1 MAAQGR
7 VQRVASELQ
16 KVISLLL
23 RTKIKDPKLASGAT
37 ITEIDLSKDLS
48 YAKVYYTC
56 LIKEDAGYIA
66 KAFEKSKGFFRS
78 SIAKSLNLR
87 IVPNLK
93 FIYDNSLEYGM
104 QMEEKIKQARDAD
117 SKIIKQD
124 DHSSEDSYKDN
135 NKDNKVEKLR

>member
-1 MAAQGR
+1 MAGQGR

-16 KVISLLL
+16 KVISVLL
-23 RTKIKDPKLASGAT
+23 RTKIKDPKLATAT

-48 YAKVYYTC
+48 YAKVYYTS
-56 LIKEDAGYIA
+56 LTSEDNEYIA

-93 FIYDNSLEYGM
+93 FIYDNSLDYGM
-104 QMEEKIKQARDAD
+104 EMEEKIQQALNAD
-117 SKIIKQD
+117 SKTIKQD
-124 DHSSEDSYKDN
+124 ENSLDENYRGSEKESN
-135 NKDNKVEKLR
+135 VEKLR

>member
-1 MAAQGR
+1 MAAEGR

-23 RTKIKDPKLASGAT
+23 RTRIKDPKLATAT
-37 ITEIDLSKDLS
+37 ITEIDLSRDLS

-56 LIKEDAGYIA
+56 LAVEDREYIA
-66 KAFEKSKGFFRS
+66 KAFDKSKGFFRS

-93 FIYDNSLEYGM
+93 FIYDQSLDYGM
-104 QMEEKIKQARDAD
+104 EMEDKIQKALDAD

-124 DHSSEDSYKDN
+124 NKSLEENYKDSD
-135 NKDNKVEKLR
+135 KEDKAEKLR

>member
-1 MAAQGR
+1 MAAEGR

-23 RTKIKDPKLASGAT
+23 RTKIKDTKLATAT
-37 ITEIDLSKDLS
+37 ITEIELSKDLS

-56 LIKEDAGYIA
+56 LDIQEAQSIA

-93 FIYDNSLEYGM
+93 FIYDKSLDYGIE
-104 QMEEKIKQARDAD
+104 MEGKIQQALEAD

-124 DHSSEDSYKDN
+124 DKLLQENYKDID
-135 NKDNKVEKLR
+135 KETKVEKLR

>member
-1 MAAQGR
+1 MAADGR
-7 VQRVASELQ
+7 VQRVANELQ

-23 RTKIKDPKLASGAT
+23 RTRIKDTKLASAT
-37 ITEIDLSKDLS
+37 IIEVDLSKDLS

-56 LIKEDAGYIA
+56 FAVEDVEYID

-78 SIAKSLNLR
+78 SIAKSLSLR

-93 FIYDNSLEYGM
+93 FIYDTSLEYGI
-104 QMEEKIKQARDAD
+104 QMEEKIQQALNAD

-124 DHSSEDSYKDN
+124 DKSLQENYKYND
-135 NKDNKVEKLR
+135 KETKAEKLR

>member
-1 MAAQGR
+1 MAAEGR

-23 RTKIKDPKLASGAT
+23 RTKIKDPKLATAT
-37 ITEIDLSKDLS
+37 ITEIELSKDLS

-56 LIKEDAGYIA
+56 LDTQEAQYIS
-66 KAFEKSKGFFRS
+66 KAFDKSKGFFRS

-93 FIYDNSLEYGM
+93 FIYDKSLDYGM
-104 QMEEKIKQARDAD
+104 EMEGKIQQALDAD

-124 DHSSEDSYKDN
+124 DKSLQENYKDSVTET
-135 NKDNKVEKLR
+135 KVEKLR

>member
-1 MAAQGR
+1 MAAEGR

-16 KVISLLL
+16 KVISVLL
-23 RTKIKDPKLASGAT
+23 RTKIKDPKLATAT

-56 LIKEDAGYIA
+56 LAVEDSAYIA

-78 SIAKSLNLR
+78 SIAKSLSLR

-93 FIYDNSLEYGM
+93 FIYDSSLDYGM
-104 QMEEKIKQARDAD
+104 EMEEKIQQALDAD

-124 DHSSEDSYKDN
+124 DKSLEENYRDGDKES
-135 NKDNKVEKLR
+135 KVEKLR